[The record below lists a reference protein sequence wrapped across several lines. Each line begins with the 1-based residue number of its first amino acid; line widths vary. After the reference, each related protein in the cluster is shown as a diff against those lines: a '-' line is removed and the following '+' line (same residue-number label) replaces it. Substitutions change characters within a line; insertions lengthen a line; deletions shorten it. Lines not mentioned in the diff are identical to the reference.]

1 MDMNPIPSNRLK
13 QISFFI
19 LLVGLGFLIFT
30 QLKIFIP
37 SFLGSVTF
45 YVMMRRSMITLV
57 YKRKWRRNLSASLL
71 IFVSILIVLI
81 PVWVLVSLLAAK
93 VTNVI
98 QHSNQILATLKH
110 FADQISE
117 ELGVQLITPNTM
129 DKASSLVANTVPNVL
144 GATFNTLT
152 SIALMYFILFFMLIR
167 AKEMEAW
174 LMKYIPLKDE
184 NVLWLGKD
192 LQELVYNNAIGVP
205 LIAFAQGV
213 VGLGGYLLLGV
224 PDALFWFVITTLTSM
239 VPFIGA
245 ALAYVPLGIL
255 LWVQGPAWK
264 GIAVLI
270 YGFGVIGLVD
280 NVFRF
285 VLQKKLGDV
294 HPLITIFGVILGVN
308 LFGFIGLI
316 FGPILISLFVLLV
329 RIYVN
334 EFGSK

>member
-1 MDMNPIPSNRLK
+1 MNPVPAGRLK

-19 LLVGLGFLIFT
+19 LLVALGVLIFA
-30 QLKIFIP
+30 QLKVFIP
-37 SFLGSVTF
+37 SFLGAVTF
-45 YVMMRRSMITLV
+45 YVMMRRSMMTLV
-57 YKRKWRRNLSASLL
+57 YKRKWKRNPSAALL
-71 IFVSILIVLI
+71 IFISILIVLI
-81 PVWVLVSLLAAK
+81 PVWILVSLLAARLA
-93 VTNVI
+93 NVI
-98 QHSNQILATLKH
+98 QHSNEILTGIKN
-110 FADQISE
+110 FAVAISNRV
-117 ELGVQLITPNTM
+117 GIQLLTPTTM
-129 DKASSLVANTVPNVL
+129 DKAGSIVANTVPNIL
-144 GATFNTLT
+144 GATFNTIT

-167 AKEMEAW
+167 SKEMEAW

-184 NVLWLGKD
+184 NVLWLGQD

-205 LIAFAQGV
+205 LIAFAQGI

-224 PDALFWFVITTLTSM
+224 PNALFWFVVTTLTSM

-245 ALAYVPLGIL
+245 ALAYVPLGVM
-255 LWVQGPAWK
+255 LWIQGPAWK

-270 YGFGVIGLVD
+270 YGFGVIGIVD

-285 VLQKKLGDV
+285 VLQKRLGDV
-294 HPLITIFGVILGVN
+294 HPLITVFGVILGVN